1 MGTINGRPVDVSLDA
16 LRRRGEAAHLGAFRS
31 PAYAFSRAVA
41 EEAYVAHSALTHQGQ
56 RGRPEWYYVRVRQ
69 VNGQWAWTSP
79 VWAAGA

>member
-1 MGTINGRPVDVSLDA
+1 MGSRHSRPDA
-16 LRRRGEAAHLGAFRS
+16 GSASGLRTLWGLGAFRS

-41 EEAYVAHSALTHQGQ
+41 EEEYVAHFSLTHQGQ

-79 VWAAGA
+79 VWVTGA